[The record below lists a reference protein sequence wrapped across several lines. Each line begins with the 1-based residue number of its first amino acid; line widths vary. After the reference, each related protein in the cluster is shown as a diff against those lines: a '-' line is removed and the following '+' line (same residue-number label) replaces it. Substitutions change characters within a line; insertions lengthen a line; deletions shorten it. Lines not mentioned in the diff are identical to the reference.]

1 MHPLPLRIAAAACL
15 TSAALLLCC
24 WPRLPQATA
33 QNQDGQNNTPTPD
46 VPDDP
51 KIRELYKDFV
61 TKAERLARDF
71 EKARQYDKARTCYEQ
86 ILKLVPGY
94 PAAEAALAKLHE
106 REATAA
112 RRSLDVLANKGWQDT
127 GVIVLPGKPLT
138 IRAEGTWNFRLAAS
152 LGPNGMEIPKE
163 LRDFNLGSLVGM
175 IVAADSSEAK
185 PFFVGA
191 EFQTTATQRGRLWL
205 RMYDADPSD
214 NAGKLSVT
222 IEGTFE
228 RD

>member
-1 MHPLPLRIAAAACL
+1 MAAAACL
-15 TSAALLLCC
+15 ASAACTLCC
-24 WPRLPQATA
+24 WPPPAPWAAAQEQKEPSAAQA
-33 QNQDGQNNTPTPD
+33 PEI
-46 VPDDP
+46 PDDP
-51 KIRELYKDFV
+51 KLRELYKDFV
-61 TKAERLARDF
+61 TRAERLAREF

-94 PAAEAALAKLHE
+94 PSAESALAKLRE
-106 REATAA
+106 REATAV

-138 IRAEGTWNFRLAAS
+138 IRAEGAWSFRLTAQ

-163 LRDFNLGSLVGM
+163 LREFNLGALVGM
-175 IVAADSSEAK
+175 IVSDDAREAK

-191 EFQTTATQRGRLWL
+191 EFNMEATERGRLYL

-222 IEGTFE
+222 IEGTFT